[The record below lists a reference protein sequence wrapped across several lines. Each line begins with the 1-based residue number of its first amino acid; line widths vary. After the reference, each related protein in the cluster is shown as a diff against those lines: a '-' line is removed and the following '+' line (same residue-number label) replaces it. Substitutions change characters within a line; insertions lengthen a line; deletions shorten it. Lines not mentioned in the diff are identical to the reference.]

1 MDPADQKSPSSSSSS
16 SSSFSSSVP
25 YVHSPSSPKSTAT
38 SSRKVSPPELKLE
51 GYEHIVQLKQCENKQ
66 PPAPESPAQP
76 GASRLPE
83 ALADFKRKADAGEAG
98 AWTVLPLSNEDHTN
112 YLEQIEAV
120 FRRFDYD
127 PTRGCIAIRMPG
139 LVHESFI
146 CEFNLHLRTRLIS
159 LGLEHQNTV
168 TGDFINKIRGYGS
181 ADMGLKPNLSKMPK
195 QDMENAKKFTRSPDA
210 QFALKDAGLSGVV
223 VEVAYSQDGK
233 KLRGLARDY
242 IIRSR
247 GKVKA
252 VIGFDLNRG
261 EKTPADGELTLHLHD
276 FAEDKRCQGVHN
288 LCISIPYSELSTIL
302 GSAERR
308 AALIKSDLLDEDE
321 DEEESFD
328 LSPTSSKSEEDLYPE
343 EDVHPEED
351 PKDVDYDPDKS
362 DSGSEETSLTSHVK
376 KRPAARADLAEGQGP
391 KRLATLPTVDE
402 PTPTNEE

>member
-1 MDPADQKSPSSSSSS
+1 MEPADQEPPASDVSSSSYVPSPSSL
-16 SSSFSSSVP
+16 
-25 YVHSPSSPKSTAT
+25 KSTAT
-38 SSRKVSPPELKLE
+38 SSRKVSPPEFKL
-51 GYEHIVQLKQCENKQ
+51 YEK
-66 PPAPESPAQP
+66 AESPAQTQP
-76 GASRLPE
+76 GASHLPEAFRLPE

-98 AWTVLPLSNEDHTN
+98 PWIVLPLSNEDHTN
-112 YLEQIEAV
+112 CLEQIEAV

-139 LVHESFI
+139 VVHEIFI
-146 CEFNLHLRTRLIS
+146 REFEYRLRTRLTS

-168 TGDFINKIRGYGS
+168 TGDFINKICSSGS
-181 ADMGLKPNLSKMPK
+181 ADMGLNPNLSKIPK
-195 QDMENAKKFTRSPDA
+195 QNMKNAKKLTRSPDA

-233 KLRGLARDY
+233 KLAGLARDY

-252 VIGFDLNRG
+252 IFRTG

-276 FAEDKRCQGVHN
+276 FAEDKRCKGVDD

-302 GSAERR
+302 GSAEGR
-308 AALIKSDLLDEDE
+308 AALIKSELLDE

-391 KRLATLPTVDE
+391 KRLATQPTVDE
-402 PTPTNEE
+402 PAPNNEE